1 MIKILTMIFIIIIIL
16 TIFYMYNF
24 KIYHLKQI
32 NTKKLNIAV
41 LFYGRTNK
49 CSQCYKTIKKSIGNH
64 NIDYF
69 LSSDNSLEKDLNKFI
84 EIYNPVLY
92 NNNYISHNFMIYNYL
107 KNKAPETN
115 IDTMIR
121 HFINKKR
128 VFELLNQ
135 YILKTNKIYDV
146 VLSIRTDL
154 YIYDSFNFNNLDKN
168 TIYIPNCNDFRN
180 GINDQVAYGTIDVMK
195 TYMNIIDNFDY
206 LINNN
211 LSITHPEALTLSNLK
226 NKNIKIER
234 FKLTY
239 NIYRY

>member
-1 MIKILTMIFIIIIIL
+1 MNMTHAKP
-16 TIFYMYNF
+16 
-24 KIYHLKQI
+24 K
-32 NTKKLNIAV
+32 
-41 LFYGRTNK
+41 
-49 CSQCYKTIKKSIGNH
+49 
-64 NIDYF
+64 
-69 LSSDNSLEKDLNKFI
+69 
-84 EIYNPVLY
+84 
-92 NNNYISHNFMIYNYL
+92 
-107 KNKAPETN
+107 
-115 IDTMIR
+115 
-121 HFINKKR
+121 
-128 VFELLNQ
+128 LLNQ

-211 LSITHPEALTLSNLK
+211 LSITHPEALTLSNLN